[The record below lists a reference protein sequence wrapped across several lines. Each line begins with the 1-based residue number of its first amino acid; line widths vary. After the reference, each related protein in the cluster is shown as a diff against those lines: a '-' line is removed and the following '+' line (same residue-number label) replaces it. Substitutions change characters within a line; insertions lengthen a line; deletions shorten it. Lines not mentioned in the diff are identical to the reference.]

1 MTENKTCGTC
11 KFSRT
16 EKVYDPVTGAMYQ
29 SMNRTFEIMEE
40 FDEETFYYS
49 NLTKCHLQGAPQKV
63 NPDKDWCYKWEED
76 T

>member
-16 EKVYDPVTGAMYQ
+16 EK
-29 SMNRTFEIMEE
+29 
-40 FDEETFYYS
+40 FYYNPIS
-49 NLTKCHLQGAPQKV
+49 PELLAKMVDGCFITTKCHIQGAPQKV
-63 NPDKDWCYKWEED
+63 KADKDWCYEWEED

>member
-16 EKVYDPVTGAMYQ
+16 EKFYDEIADAILI
-29 SMNRTFEIMEE
+29 SMKRTFEIMED
-40 FDEETFYYS
+40 FDREKVCHY
-49 NLTKCHLQGAPQKV
+49 NITKCHLQGAPQQV